1 MSLSKVF
8 SWCPLP
14 RRGSGC
20 KAPAASRTGVRRGW
34 ATPQALPLRGNPSGK
49 AAKSRTRRCAPCPGH
64 QHGLRYAPRLRL
76 LAALR
81 APRKDFG
88 QAL

>member
-14 RRGSGC
+14 RKGGRC
-20 KAPAASRTGVRRGW
+20 KAHTASRTGVRRGW
-34 ATPQALPLRGNPSGK
+34 ATPQMPPLRGNPSGN
-49 AAKSRTRRCAPCPGH
+49 AAKGRTRRCAPCPGH
-64 QHGLRYAPRLRL
+64 QHGLRRAPRLQPFD
-76 LAALR
+76 ALR